1 MVLLVFILKVAIDDR
16 ELRANAGPVAPV
28 APDRITGGSAYVG
41 GDGGALGLPWY
52 YGAVVEGRERRAG
65 VRRVRS
71 ARSLG
76 ATDHQDSNV
85 GRGGGRGGGGGGGG
99 GPPTLRPWMKMR
111 PPRRAVRARICLITS
126 LGWSSDSTISI
137 TAYSM
142 RGSDSIISL
151 RARSVGPGGAVGPG
165 VWAGRTVL
173 GRLVGPRTRSGKA

>member
-1 MVLLVFILKVAIDDR
+1 MVLLVFILIVAIDDR

-85 GRGGGRGGGGGGGG
+85 GRGGGRGGGGGGGCSHKEKLVDDQG
-99 GPPTLRPWMKMR
+99 GPEAPSQPSHALAHCLASSRDQAAPRP
-111 PPRRAVRARICLITS
+111 ITGISRHLTDS
-126 LGWSSDSTISI
+126 LTD
-137 TAYSM
+137 
-142 RGSDSIISL
+142 L
-151 RARSVGPGGAVGPG
+151 KP
-165 VWAGRTVL
+165 
-173 GRLVGPRTRSGKA
+173 